1 MAVTATD
8 ETREHYLRPEVK
20 EIVTRYAMPGEGA
33 WRALNGDFHRW
44 YKYGTSKQT
53 DLRLARLLN
62 SEMDYEY
69 ITASYRTLYCTL
81 NVFDKSMWLETRAP
95 EEITSDNPM
104 GTPAGTEA
112 YTLGCDID
120 KGHGY
125 DIEEPVVKR
134 AVEAAAQFLIDYLKE
149 NGIHRSVWPLFS
161 GGGIYVMLHHGI
173 GQRPEAKG
181 RAGFFGALTDRY
193 NRLLRHVSEE
203 FFKAHPE
210 YVGKVKYDALNNS
223 KRVFKCILSIH
234 KSKPYAVIP
243 LNREKIEIDFERAK
257 LPLNEDVLADARS
270 WYATYEP
277 DEGTALFKLLDTF
290 IDDEDEESARARQS
304 ARFSEIWRSTE
315 GIDQKYFPP
324 CIRHIID
331 TPNYGEGKTR
341 FAAVLSTFL
350 YHMGWTEDEAWNLV
364 KAVSD
369 RNGVSGADHIFDTT
383 FGVISCPTCQT
394 IQNDGAGYPHLGLKD
409 LGACNPLEECDRRPG
424 DYAVAYFQ
432 GDTEDQERADRGK
445 AKGKTVLDALA
456 VLLEHEQE
464 AEQTP
469 KFDKWGWRLLRS
481 KAKIFVRIGTMP
493 LKEEAQIQKT
503 LKTFADVLATFG
515 IDYEDLYPIPRV
527 AKSKKEEFDWRVKA
541 LAWKI
546 IRRTDPLQYI
556 TDSCGQ
562 FVLGAETAF
571 KKLVC
576 CISAQNIN
584 QTAGMHPK
592 LNGESSGGKTITV
605 YSFAHH
611 LPAEMVIKGSMSNK
625 AGFYHNDGDRV
636 LRILDDY
643 QAGNED
649 LDTVIKQTSSEFHQ
663 PYAHRTVINQMAATL
678 TIGKEQVWAITSVD
692 GSQDIQ
698 VLNRQLPINVDDSEE
713 LTKRVNDKTVERYT
727 KGEPLLPIDKRVL
740 VCRAIMQI
748 YRDLG
753 YINVRI
759 PFGDRIEWLDTSNRR
774 NPSLFMDLVVA
785 VAAMRRFQREKDENG
800 FYLADED
807 DFNTAKDLFS
817 DRDAEELVKRLTT
830 KERQVTELLILA
842 GSEGMTRDQLAEKIS
857 VSPRRISQIL
867 QGEKGSGGLTQKVR
881 LNENKISDMIRVN
894 ETHSRTVYK
903 TVYSLKDYDRFAGF
917 DGVVRLKPASEE
929 PGKQRKDEGR
939 DEGRKQTTTGEDEG
953 RKGRKKEKEREKR
966 EREPS
971 GATSEDFSHKSEKIE
986 ENPSSMAEHSEKHP
1000 SFNPPTILPSL
1011 PRSQGI
1017 SKNILPTSND
1027 SDNSE
1032 QARITQPGG
1041 DGSPTTAPAP
1051 PPDQPPVIPSG
1062 ETDPIW
1068 RSIDAKLRKMGRKDG
1083 AGRRGLAVCD
1093 LEPGELEFLRGKGWT
1108 DGTIEVSG
1116 VRVLWAPAKSPE
1128 GGA

>member
-1 MAVTATD
+1 MAITATD
-8 ETREHYLRPEVK
+8 ETRAHYQRPEVK
-20 EIVTRYAMPGEGA
+20 EIITKYAMPGEGA
-33 WRALNGDFHRW
+33 WRALNLDFRRW
-44 YKYGTSKQT
+44 YRYTKEQPVK
-53 DLRLARLLN
+53 ARLMN
-62 SEMDYEY
+62 AQEDYDE
-69 ITASYRTLYCTL
+69 AVCAGRTLYQTL
-81 NVFDKSMWLETRAP
+81 NVFESCLMSELRLKA
-95 EEITSDNPM
+95 EITADNPLGGVNDTM
-104 GTPAGTEA
+104 A
-112 YTLGCDID
+112 YSLGCDID
-120 KGHGY
+120 KGHGC
-125 DIEEPVVKR
+125 DIEEPEVKQ
-134 AVEAAAQFLIDYLKE
+134 AVEAAAQFLVDYLKE

-173 GQRPEAKG
+173 GQRPEVKD
-181 RAGFFGALTDRY
+181 RAGFFEAITDRY
-193 NRLLRHVSEE
+193 NRLLCHVSAE
-203 FFKAHPE
+203 FFKTNPE

-243 LNREKIEIDFERAK
+243 LNREKIEIDFSRAK
-257 LPLNEDVLADARS
+257 LPLGEDVLAEARV
-270 WYATYEP
+270 WYDTYGPE
-277 DEGTALFKLLDTF
+277 EGTALFKLLDTF

-304 ARFSEIWRSTE
+304 ARYSEIWRFPE
-315 GIDQKYFPP
+315 KIDQRFFPP
-324 CIRHIID
+324 CIQHIIN

-341 FAAVLSTFL
+341 YSAVLSTFL
-350 YHMGWTEDEAWNLV
+350 YHSGWDEEEAWSLV
-364 KAVSD
+364 NAISD
-369 RNGVSGADHIFDTT
+369 RNGVGGADHIFDTT

-394 IQNDGAGYPHLGLKD
+394 IQADGAGYPHLGLKG
-409 LGACNPLEECDRRPG
+409 LGVCNPLEECDRRPS
-424 DYAVAYFQ
+424 DYAAAYFQ
-432 GDTEDQERADRGK
+432 GEAEDQERANRGK

-456 VLLEHEQE
+456 VILEHEHE

-469 KFDKWGWRLLRS
+469 GFNKWAWRSLRV
-481 KAKIFVRIGTMP
+481 KAAIYVKIGTAP
-493 LKEEAQIQKT
+493 VKEEEQIQKK
-503 LKTFADVLATFG
+503 LKDFKDILSKVG
-515 IDYEDLYPIPRV
+515 IDYDDLYPIPRI
-527 AKSKKEEFDWRVKA
+527 AKSKREEFDWRVKA
-541 LAWKI
+541 LAWKV
-546 IRRTDPLQYI
+546 IRRADPLRYI
-556 TDSCGQ
+556 TDSCGRV
-562 FVLGAETAF
+562 VLGAEPAF

-611 LPAEMVIKGSMSNK
+611 LPSEMVIKGSMSNK
-625 AGFYHNDGDRV
+625 AGFYHGDGDRV

-663 PYAHRTVINQMAATL
+663 PYAHRTVINQEAKTL

-917 DGVVRLKPASEE
+917 DGVVRLKPASEG

-939 DEGRKQTTTGEDEG
+939 NEGRKQTTTKEDEG
-953 RKGRKKEKEREKR
+953 REGRKKEKEREKR

-971 GATSEDFSHKSEKIE
+971 GATSEDLSLKSEKNE

-1017 SKNILPTSND
+1017 SKNTLSTSND

-1041 DGSPTTAPAP
+1041 EEGPTTAPA
-1051 PPDQPPVIPSG
+1051 G
-1062 ETDPIW
+1062 KG
-1068 RSIDAKLRKMGRKDG
+1068 DAPKLRCAKCG
-1083 AGRRGLAVCD
+1083 AD
-1093 LEPGELEFLRGKGWT
+1093 LTGHANITKNGESFCALPGCGYPPRAKG
-1108 DGTIEVSG
+1108 E
-1116 VRVLWAPAKSPE
+1116 A
-1128 GGA
+1128 GA